1 MAIKHHLTFQ
11 FVIKGKIKYL
21 FCLLSGNYM
30 AQLPAGSFDKE
41 LYITKEYQ
49 LVNVEGMIEFEN
61 IIL

>member
-1 MAIKHHLTFQ
+1 
-11 FVIKGKIKYL
+11 
-21 FCLLSGNYM
+21 M
-30 AQLPAGSFDKE
+30 AQLPGGSFDKE